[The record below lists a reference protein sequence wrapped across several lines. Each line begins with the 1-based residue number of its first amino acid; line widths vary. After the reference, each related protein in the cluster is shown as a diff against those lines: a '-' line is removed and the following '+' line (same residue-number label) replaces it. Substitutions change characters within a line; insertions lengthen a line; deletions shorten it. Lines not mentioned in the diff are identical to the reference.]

1 MLPMHHKAI
10 PPTQDG
16 TESEDVQRVVLA
28 LVLAEHPAQLT
39 AEELAREVGAA
50 VDHAIDDLS
59 RTGLLRR
66 EGASILPTRAALH
79 FDRLPS

>member
-1 MLPMHHKAI
+1 MHHKAI
-10 PPTQDG
+10 PPTQGG

-28 LVLAEHPAQLT
+28 LVLAEHPTQLT
-39 AEELAREVGAA
+39 AEELAREVGGA
-50 VDHAIDDLS
+50 VDQAIDDLG

-66 EGASILPTRAALH
+66 EGASVLPTRAALH